1 MKDLRDEVET
11 AKRWI
16 ASAAHDYALN
26 DLITAVAIL
35 ADVVAKLIPENPNA
49 ATIEPAA
56 PPMSK
61 EPTNDLSFLD

>member
-11 AKRWI
+11 AKWWI
-16 ASAAHDYALN
+16 RSAARDHELN
-26 DLITAVAIL
+26 DLVAAVDTL
-35 ADVVAKLIPENPNA
+35 ANVVMDLIPEKTDSI
-49 ATIEPAA
+49 TIEPTA